1 MMIQTL
7 MNRRNGMETNINND
21 LNTLFNRIECMLFAA
36 GDPVPIT
43 EIARVLGKTKEEAT
57 ALLTEMEL
65 QRSSESR
72 GIIPMVTGETAQMT
86 SNRAYFDDVENLLN
100 PDKKKTVSQSIMET
114 LSVIA
119 YRQPVTRADIEN
131 VRGVRCD
138 YAVSQLLN
146 MGLICECGHRDT
158 PGHPSL
164 FSTTDR
170 FLRYFGIHS
179 LDELPA
185 FPDPKDDENNPE
197 DMPT

>member
-1 MMIQTL
+1 MTSE
-7 MNRRNGMETNINND
+7 MNV
-21 LNTLFNRIECMLFAA
+21 LFNRIESMLFTA

-43 EIARVLGKTKEEAT
+43 EIARVLCRSKEET
-57 ALLTEMEL
+57 VSILKEMEL
-65 QRSSESR
+65 QRNADAH
-72 GIIPMVTGETAQMT
+72 GVLPLVTDETVQLI
-86 SNRAYFDDVENLLN
+86 SNRIYFQDIEALLN
-100 PDKKKTVSQSIMET
+100 PEKKKTVSQSIMET

-138 YAVSQLLN
+138 YAVTQLLN
-146 MGLICECGHRDT
+146 MGLICENGHRDT

-179 LDELPA
+179 LSDLPA
-185 FPDPKDDENNPE
+185 FPDPGEKDSIPGGQEE
-197 DMPT
+197 